1 MNNIV
6 YSKIPCEFCGE
17 TKLQWIKRK
26 KPFRRTHIYTVKCVN
41 CETMINGDSLEEA
54 IKNWEKENV
63 QGKNKQKSSI

>member
-1 MNNIV
+1 M
-6 YSKIPCEFCGE
+6 
-17 TKLQWIKRK
+17 QWIKRK
-26 KPFRRTHIYTVKCVN
+26 RPFRRTHIYTVKCVN